1 MHALTKDFS
10 DITKGILDVLIHPH
24 KQKEGH
30 PFLCSLKKYNV
41 CVYVS
46 YEEFRKVKGQP
57 RSQGFL
63 SFRYF

>member
-30 PFLCSLKKYNV
+30 PSLCSLMFV
-41 CVYVS
+41 CMS
-46 YEEFRKVKGQP
+46 HMKNFGK
-57 RSQGFL
+57 
-63 SFRYF
+63 